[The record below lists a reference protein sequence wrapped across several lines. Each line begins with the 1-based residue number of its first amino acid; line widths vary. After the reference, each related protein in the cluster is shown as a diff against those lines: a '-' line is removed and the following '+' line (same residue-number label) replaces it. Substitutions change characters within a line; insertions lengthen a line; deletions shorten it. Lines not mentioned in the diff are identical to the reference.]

1 MININDVEIE
11 HGGVVKT
18 IGDMIVELKKGRASY
33 HHWHAVFTKTTR
45 LYNSAKNDEGYGILL
60 PDVLIVKGKSIG
72 LLETEIANGV
82 YNRDCLF
89 ELVKMYEFLF
99 IGDDE

>member
-1 MININDVEIE
+1 MIKIIDVEID
-11 HGGVVKT
+11 HCGVVKT
-18 IGDMIVELKKGRASY
+18 IGDMISDLQTGHASY
-33 HHWHAVFTKTTR
+33 HHWHTVFTKTIR

-60 PDVLIVKGKSIG
+60 PDELIVKGKSIG

-82 YNRDCLF
+82 YNRECLF

-99 IGDDE
+99 IGED